1 MEMNEQEKVKLIQ
14 EISEDII
21 RISVKDHKGKTMSE
35 QDKTIELLARAL
47 YDFSVLYLSQ
57 HSHHEEAL
65 KGTLAKVKIAYNTL
79 DRMKKTNIVLTRKQQ
94 I

>member
-1 MEMNEQEKVKLIQ
+1 MTEQEKVKLIQ

-21 RISVKDHKGKTMSE
+21 RISVRDHKGKNVSE
-35 QDKTIELLARAL
+35 QEKVVELLARAL
-47 YDFSVLYLSQ
+47 YDFSILYLTP

-79 DRMKKTNIVLTRKQQ
+79 ERMKKTNIVVTRLNK
-94 I
+94 